1 MDPETVCLVTDGQL
15 PIRQCLFPEAQ
26 RKGIT
31 LPAYYSKFHD
41 LRKEFSAAYP
51 DSPVSEVEDMLKS
64 KFSFIIIILNWEI
77 YQRKQEVIKKEFF
90 KYGRNIRF
98 CLLQLRGGPDLI
110 MLMILQRLNQSL

>member
-1 MDPETVCLVTDGQL
+1 MTLPLYKLPWIIHRFNAELSSRGLDPETVCLVTDGQL

-64 KFSFIIIILNWEI
+64 KFSFIIITLGI
-77 YQRKQEVIKKEFF
+77 RKHIKENK
-90 KYGRNIRF
+90 KR
-98 CLLQLRGGPDLI
+98 
-110 MLMILQRLNQSL
+110 

>member
-1 MDPETVCLVTDGQL
+1 MTLPLNKLPWVIHRFNAELSSRGLDPETVCLVTDGQL

-64 KFSFIIIILNWEI
+64 KFRFSRCPLTSFFWLLSHVI
-77 YQRKQEVIKKEFF
+77 YLKLTRA
-90 KYGRNIRF
+90 
-98 CLLQLRGGPDLI
+98 L
-110 MLMILQRLNQSL
+110 